1 MRIHGHFHKLAK
13 LYVSELL
20 FSFIFCPP
28 TFVFLQTI
36 FFSYKAVLIMFGAI
50 SALLF
55 IKIGL
60 IMFGITSTL
69 YSFIIY
75 FCNQG
80 PLLFTKSG
88 AIRYIKIF
96 LLFCAGL
103 LILSFPVNIQRPS
116 TNLLFILFDFV
127 NNAVGFIYK
136 YNGTISV
143 FVTYM
148 ICIWGISTV
157 IYFIENH
164 FVGHMD
170 KVINSAYYDT
180 VPKERIGG
188 FENTLDYLQK
198 QYDKDELSIKY
209 HLYDMDEKDQEIF
222 RQLKIFGK
230 REEGRYF
237 QQFYPKRW
245 IKDGFNPNN
254 IKQALDSL

>member
-1 MRIHGHFHKLAK
+1 MRIHDRFHKIAI

-20 FSFIFCPP
+20 FSFIFCPL
-28 TFVFLQTI
+28 TFVFLQAM
-36 FFSYKAVLIMFGAI
+36 FFSYKTALIMFGVI
-50 SALLF
+50 
-55 IKIGL
+55 
-60 IMFGITSTL
+60 STL

-75 FCNQG
+75 FCNRG

-148 ICIWGISTV
+148 ICICGISTV

-164 FVGHMD
+164 FD
-170 KVINSAYYDT
+170 K
-180 VPKERIGG
+180 
-188 FENTLDYLQK
+188 
-198 QYDKDELSIKY
+198 
-209 HLYDMDEKDQEIF
+209 
-222 RQLKIFGK
+222 RQ
-230 REEGRYF
+230 
-237 QQFYPKRW
+237 P
-245 IKDGFNPNN
+245 
-254 IKQALDSL
+254 

>member
-1 MRIHGHFHKLAK
+1 MRIHGHFHKLAI

-20 FSFIFCPP
+20 FSFIFCPSA
-28 TFVFLQTI
+28 FAFLRTM
-36 FFSYKAVLIMFGAI
+36 FFSYKAALIMFGVI
-50 SALLF
+50 
-55 IKIGL
+55 
-60 IMFGITSTL
+60 STL

-75 FCNQG
+75 FCNRG

-164 FVGHMD
+164 FD
-170 KVINSAYYDT
+170 K
-180 VPKERIGG
+180 
-188 FENTLDYLQK
+188 
-198 QYDKDELSIKY
+198 
-209 HLYDMDEKDQEIF
+209 
-222 RQLKIFGK
+222 RQ
-230 REEGRYF
+230 
-237 QQFYPKRW
+237 P
-245 IKDGFNPNN
+245 
-254 IKQALDSL
+254 

>member
-20 FSFIFCPP
+20 FSFIFCPS
-28 TFVFLQTI
+28 TFVFLQAM
-36 FFSYKAVLIMFGAI
+36 FFSYKV
-50 SALLF
+50 
-55 IKIGL
+55 GL

-164 FVGHMD
+164 FDKRQPWPPRSRKQHPYPLLRKQKHNHRRLQSKPEAGHRGTKQEHRKQPKQTQRNLRQD
-170 KVINSAYYDT
+170 KSRRKT
-180 VPKERIGG
+180 VTHP
-188 FENTLDYLQK
+188 D
-198 QYDKDELSIKY
+198 S
-209 HLYDMDEKDQEIF
+209 
-222 RQLKIFGK
+222 
-230 REEGRYF
+230 GRC
-237 QQFYPKRW
+237 R
-245 IKDGFNPNN
+245 
-254 IKQALDSL
+254 

>member
-1 MRIHGHFHKLAK
+1 MRIHDRFHKIAI

-20 FSFIFCPP
+20 FSFIFCPL
-28 TFVFLQTI
+28 TFVFLQAM
-36 FFSYKAVLIMFGAI
+36 FFSYKAALIMFGVI
-50 SALLF
+50 
-55 IKIGL
+55 
-60 IMFGITSTL
+60 STL

-75 FCNQG
+75 FCNRG

-103 LILSFPVNIQRPS
+103 LILAFPVNIQRPS

-143 FVTYM
+143 FLTYM

-164 FVGHMD
+164 FD
-170 KVINSAYYDT
+170 K
-180 VPKERIGG
+180 R
-188 FENTLDYLQK
+188 
-198 QYDKDELSIKY
+198 
-209 HLYDMDEKDQEIF
+209 
-222 RQLKIFGK
+222 
-230 REEGRYF
+230 
-237 QQFYPKRW
+237 
-245 IKDGFNPNN
+245 
-254 IKQALDSL
+254 

>member
-1 MRIHGHFHKLAK
+1 
-13 LYVSELL
+13 
-20 FSFIFCPP
+20 
-28 TFVFLQTI
+28 
-36 FFSYKAVLIMFGAI
+36 MFGAI

-60 IMFGITSTL
+60 IMFWITSTL

-143 FVTYM
+143 FVTYI
-148 ICIWGISTV
+148 ICIW
-157 IYFIENH
+157 
-164 FVGHMD
+164 
-170 KVINSAYYDT
+170 
-180 VPKERIGG
+180 
-188 FENTLDYLQK
+188 
-198 QYDKDELSIKY
+198 
-209 HLYDMDEKDQEIF
+209 
-222 RQLKIFGK
+222 
-230 REEGRYF
+230 
-237 QQFYPKRW
+237 
-245 IKDGFNPNN
+245 
-254 IKQALDSL
+254 

>member
-1 MRIHGHFHKLAK
+1 MRIHDHFHKLAI

-20 FSFIFCPP
+20 FSFIFCPS
-28 TFVFLQTI
+28 TFVFLQAM
-36 FFSYKAVLIMFGAI
+36 FFSYKAALIMFGVI
-50 SALLF
+50 
-55 IKIGL
+55 
-60 IMFGITSTL
+60 STL

-75 FCNQG
+75 FCNRG

-164 FVGHMD
+164 FD
-170 KVINSAYYDT
+170 K
-180 VPKERIGG
+180 
-188 FENTLDYLQK
+188 
-198 QYDKDELSIKY
+198 
-209 HLYDMDEKDQEIF
+209 
-222 RQLKIFGK
+222 RQ
-230 REEGRYF
+230 
-237 QQFYPKRW
+237 P
-245 IKDGFNPNN
+245 
-254 IKQALDSL
+254 